1 MQLKKLRHLVL
12 KAIKDFL
19 SPLIYKVDKDEKRVN
34 SKKELGKY
42 YFLFDR
48 DELLQGGSYCFKF
61 DKAGIPM
68 VRGNLADGDNSYYYN
83 PQAICQYALSLY
95 NDYVV
100 DKNLE
105 LLQEYLIICNWL
117 VSNTLYLDD
126 IPYWESDE
134 VRYENI
140 YKYDNVNV
148 ISSMSQSRV
157 ISVLLR
163 AYEATGKES
172 YKLVCD
178 KAVLSYKKEYSLGS
192 FMEKRNGLVYFE
204 ENGKP
209 GILNHLIFALF
220 GLMDYCRT
228 SNYRSSYDDLL
239 DEAIKSIKLTISK
252 YDLGWWTSYDNYY
265 LNGSRRI
272 NPATRHYHNI
282 HIQQMYI
289 LYCYTEDKF
298 FLELFEKYKE
308 YDSIYNRIKMLFFK
322 FKVVKNMGR
331 L

>member
-1 MQLKKLRHLVL
+1 MQLKKLRYLVA
-12 KAIKDFL
+12 KAIKDVS
-19 SPLIYKVDKDEKRVN
+19 SPLIYKVDEDEKKLS
-34 SKKELGKY
+34 SKNELGNY

-48 DELLQGGSYCFKF
+48 IELLQGGSYYFNF
-61 DKAGIPM
+61 DQAGIPM
-68 VRGNLADGDNSYYYN
+68 VRGNLADDDDSYYYN

-95 NDYVV
+95 NDHVA
-100 DKNLE
+100 DKNPE
-105 LLQEYLIICNWL
+105 LLEEFLKICNWL
-117 VSNTLYLDD
+117 ISNTKYLDD

-134 VRYENI
+134 IRYSNI
-140 YKYDNVNV
+140 YKYDNVNI

-163 AYEATGKES
+163 AYEATGKKS

-178 KAVLSYKKEYSLGS
+178 KAMLAYKRDYSLGS
-192 FMEKRNGLVYFE
+192 FMEKKDGLVYFE

-220 GLMDYCRT
+220 GLMDYCRA
-228 SNYRSSYDDLL
+228 SDVRSSYDDLL
-239 DEAIKSIKLTISK
+239 DEAINSIKLTISK

-289 LYCYTEDKF
+289 LYCYTQDKF
-298 FLELFEKYKE
+298 FLELFEKFKE
-308 YDSIYNRIKMLFFK
+308 YDSTYNRIKMLFYK